1 MPSGSFCSAT
11 LYGSMDFNPMKKGL
25 LALVP
30 VLALAA
36 AAPAFAGES
45 GTFGRIR
52 TYSETGTRTVSTVGT
67 VDDVSYSLD
76 TGASGTGSSGVA
88 TGSYTVGSPLVTTAT
103 SSSTSTGSGI
113 SSSADVVTSS
123 MVGATFSDIKTS
135 TFTDTVA
142 DTLTGVF
149 AY

>member
-1 MPSGSFCSAT
+1 
-11 LYGSMDFNPMKKGL
+11 MDFNPMKKGL

-52 TYSETGTRTVSTVGT
+52 TYTETGTRVVSTVGS
-67 VDDVSYSLD
+67 VDDVSYNLD
-76 TGASGTGSSGVA
+76 SAASGAGSSGVA
-88 TGSYTVGSPLVTTAT
+88 TGGYTVGTPLVTTGV
-103 SSSTSTGSGI
+103 STSVSTGPAV
-113 SSSADVVTSS
+113 SSSADVATSS
-123 MVGATFSDIKTS
+123 LVGGAFSDVLTG
-135 TFTDTVA
+135 TYTDTVA

-149 AY
+149 SY